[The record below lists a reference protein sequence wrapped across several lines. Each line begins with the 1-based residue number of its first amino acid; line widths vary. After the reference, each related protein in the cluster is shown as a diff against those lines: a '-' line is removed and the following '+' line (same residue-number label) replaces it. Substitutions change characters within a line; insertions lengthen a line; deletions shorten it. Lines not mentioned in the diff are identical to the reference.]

1 MSGRLRFSQA
11 VNLLSADYLSSFIP
25 RLLLAGAISCRGAI
39 SLFRWLQGSG
49 CAWGFSPWTIMVA
62 GRTWGSDCI
71 WGVKQNSLEHSSHS
85 GVLCTVMLLLIKAK
99 LAPFLVSYLL
109 VGLQMCMQMPP
120 TPGGHYLIPVLQHPM
135 NGRSVYWSVQETCS
149 TTYQIHKRNI
159 YSGTYFTLIYLQSLG
174 PQTSTSTISTAS
186 VHQSPW
192 TARTFQLTLITS
204 QLDYCNSFTWF
215 APKIPPQTE
224 THADPCCTYHPDL
237 PPLRTDPQFSN
248 SLKSCFTP

>member
-1 MSGRLRFSQA
+1 MHCY
-11 VNLLSADYLSSFIP
+11 V
-25 RLLLAGAISCRGAI
+25 
-39 SLFRWLQGSG
+39 SL
-49 CAWGFSPWTIMVA
+49 
-62 GRTWGSDCI
+62 
-71 WGVKQNSLEHSSHS
+71 
-85 GVLCTVMLLLIKAK
+85 MLLLIKAK
-99 LAPFLVSYLL
+99 LAPCLVSYLL

-248 SLKSCFTP
+248 SLKSCFSPSNRSIISLTEMVKSTLHSMDFLSTVGKHADVQGGQCLTCKYLRCYLSHAGRCFNRMHHPNLH